1 MIRVLISDGGRY
13 KCYSG
18 YGDNSRAFA
27 LALLEAD
34 GFDVQYLKSDSPWEY
49 EGLDREVLESI
60 EVTTHENDCD
70 VVLQVGTP
78 PSFKKNFK
86 KPSMFFTQCD
96 LSDLHPSSVRAMQ
109 GADAIMTACNNG
121 KQVFEKYFSRVYLV
135 PLAINPK
142 VYKPVSRWRS
152 EGPEQFNFIFVGSF
166 SFRKGV
172 DLLIEA
178 FFNEFYWHEVN
189 LHIHCPNAQADN
201 LSNYI
206 IHKSRVHCKPPMI
219 SLSTR
224 SLSPAWMNR
233 YYNRADAFVSFTR
246 GEGWGLPIAEAMHC
260 GLPVIA
266 PLSTSM
272 LDYLNKEVAFCLPT
286 SKKLISEIDSDFGQN
301 FRNAHQTPGNIYYE
315 IDFKQARETLRY
327 VLENREEAVKVGEK
341 GRLHMLNNFSM
352 KHFSDSLCAAITD
365 FLNS

>member
-1 MIRVLISDGGRY
+1 VIRVLISDGGRY

-60 EVTTHENDCD
+60 KVTNHDNDCD

-96 LSDLHPSSVRAMQ
+96 LSDLSPSSVDAMQ
-109 GADAIMTACNNG
+109 GVDAVITACNNG
-121 KQVFEKYFSRVYLV
+121 KQVFEKYFPKVYLV

-142 VYKPVSRWRS
+142 VYKPVRRWRC
-152 EGPEQFNFIFVGSF
+152 EGPKQFNFIFVGSF
-166 SFRKGV
+166 SFRKGI

-178 FFNEFYWHEVN
+178 FFNEFSWHEAN
-189 LHIHCPNAQADN
+189 LHLHCPSNKADD
-201 LSNYI
+201 LSNFI
-206 IHKSRVHCKPPMI
+206 FDRSRVHSKPPMM
-219 SLSTR
+219 SLSTQ
-224 SLSPAWMNR
+224 SLTPAWMNR
-233 YYNRADAFVSFTR
+233 FYNRADVFVSFTR

-260 GLPVIA
+260 GLPIVA

-272 LDYLNKEVAFCLPT
+272 VDYLNEEVAFCLPT
-286 SKKLISEIDSDFGQN
+286 SKRLVSEIDSDFGQN
-301 FRNAHQTPGNIYYE
+301 FKKSHITPRNSYHE
-315 IDFKQARETLRY
+315 IDFEQAKKMLRH
-327 VLENREEAVKVGEK
+327 VFENREEAVKVGEK
-341 GRLHMLNNFSM
+341 GRIHMLKNFSM
-352 KHFSDSLCAAITD
+352 RHFSDSLCNAIFD
-365 FLNS
+365 FINY